1 MTRPNPFVQALLS
14 FFGWVR
20 ATLDTLCDRPDHL
33 QRLSIIGSGMAAGL
47 LLIGIIAILV
57 HFGLHG
63 PDTQA
68 ALLTIPIIGN
78 MGYGIVFLYALAQ
91 VALLGII
98 RGIRLSG
105 PGGVNVEIE
114 TTSGD
119 DDDDRMHRRTT
130 ISQQGHHGEP
140 AAAIV
145 LTETKP
151 DPAIPAT
158 AGTISE

>member
-1 MTRPNPFVQALLS
+1 MTRPNPFVQAVLS

-98 RGIRLSG
+98 KGLRLSG

-119 DDDDRMHRRTT
+119 DDDDDDDRRRRPRTRFTHDVT
-130 ISQQGHHGEP
+130 ITQPAQPPAPEP
-140 AAAIV
+140 SG
-145 LTETKP
+145 
-151 DPAIPAT
+151 
-158 AGTISE
+158 AGQISE